1 MDILKG
7 LSIDGVKYFS
17 EITSGQRKPEWMD
30 FTAQISKLS
39 GNRDF
44 INLASGIGN
53 LESFLFKTPKWPIGG
68 VYFDGIMR
76 TEHTSKVRATQ
87 YPVQTG
93 VVMTDHAII
102 EPAEL
107 SIEIMMTDCRPATVL
122 NISHNQFLD
131 TVYEALKRVTP
142 FANFAYIEKDVEGDG
157 RSMKTWST
165 LKAMQIARMPMVV
178 ETRLGTY
185 NNMLIEELSAPDD
198 AKTMHALKCNVR
210 LREIIVACVAET
222 KVSARAAASKNVSG
236 GQTPAKTGE
245 VDTLAHAMKK
255 GAGF

>member
-17 EITSGQRKPEWMD
+17 EITSGKRKPEWMD

-68 VYFDGIMR
+68 AYFDGIMR

-93 VVMTDHAII
+93 VVMTDHAIV

-107 SIEIMMTDCRPATVL
+107 SIEIMMTDCSTTRSAVFKNP
-122 NISHNQFLD
+122 FLD
-131 TVYEALKRVTP
+131 TVYDALKRVIP
-142 FANFAYIEKDVEGDG
+142 YSNFIHLEKNIGTSDG
-157 RSMKTWST
+157 RSMQTWAT
-165 LKAMQIARMPMVV
+165 LKAMQISRAPLTV

-210 LREIIVACVAET
+210 LREIIVACVAEA
-222 KVSARAAASKNVSG
+222 KVSTRAAASKNISG

-245 VDTLAHAMKK
+245 MATSAHAIKK
-255 GAGF
+255 GLGF

>member
-17 EITSGQRKPEWMD
+17 EITSGKRKPEWMD

-93 VVMTDHAII
+93 VVMTDHAIV

-122 NISHNQFLD
+122 DTSHNQFLD

-142 FANFAYIEKDVEGDG
+142 FANFAQIEKDVDGDG

-222 KVSARAAASKNVSG
+222 KVSTRAAASKNISG

-245 VDTLAHAMKK
+245 MATSAHAIKK
-255 GAGF
+255 GLGF